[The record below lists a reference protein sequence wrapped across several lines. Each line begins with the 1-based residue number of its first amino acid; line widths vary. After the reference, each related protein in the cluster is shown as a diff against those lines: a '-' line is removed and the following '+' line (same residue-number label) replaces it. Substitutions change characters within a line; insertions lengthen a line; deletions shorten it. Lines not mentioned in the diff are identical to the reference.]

1 VVFILKIVHIR
12 FDDENKDKE
21 LVEWIEELAK
31 KESLPVSTFIRVFM
45 AREKYRED
53 IEKQFDKK
61 KRGNK

>member
-1 VVFILKIVHIR
+1 MFILKIVHIR
-12 FDDENKDKE
+12 FNENDKE

-31 KESLPVSTFIRVFM
+31 KESLPFSTFIRVFM

-61 KRGNK
+61 KKGDK

>member
-1 VVFILKIVHIR
+1 MFILKIVHIR
-12 FDDENKDKE
+12 FDDKNKDKE

-53 IEKQFDKK
+53 IEKEFEK

>member
-1 VVFILKIVHIR
+1 MFILKIVHVR
-12 FDDENKDKE
+12 FNESDKE
-21 LVEWIEELAK
+21 LVEWIEKQAK
-31 KESLPVSTFIRVFM
+31 NESLPISTFIRVFM

>member
-1 VVFILKIVHIR
+1 MFILKIVHIR
-12 FDDENKDKE
+12 FNEDDKK
-21 LVEWIEELAK
+21 LVEWIEKLAK

-53 IEKQFDKK
+53 IEKQFEK

>member
-1 VVFILKIVHIR
+1 MFILKIVHIR
-12 FDDENKDKE
+12 FNEDDKE
-21 LVEWIEELAK
+21 LVEWIEEQAK

-45 AREKYRED
+45 TREKYRED

>member
-1 VVFILKIVHIR
+1 MKIYHIR
-12 FDDENKDKE
+12 FNENDKE
-21 LVEWIEELAK
+21 LVEWIEQLAK

-53 IEKQFDKK
+53 NEKQFNKK

>member
-1 VVFILKIVHIR
+1 MFILKIVHIR

>member
-1 VVFILKIVHIR
+1 MFILKIVHIR

-31 KESLPVSTFIRVFM
+31 KESLPFSTFIRVFM

-53 IEKQFDKK
+53 NEKQFDKK

>member
-1 VVFILKIVHIR
+1 MFILKIVHIR
-12 FDDENKDKE
+12 FNENDEE
-21 LVEWIEELAK
+21 LVKWIEELAK

-61 KRGNK
+61 RGNK